1 MGHGAMLTDGEGGA
15 GTNAEEWIC
24 YTFFLACYRYC
35 VHSLCNVYLGMMPTS
50 MTILLLY
57 LLTD

>member
-1 MGHGAMLTDGEGGA
+1 MGHGAMLTAGEGGA
-15 GTNAEEWIC
+15 GTKAGEGIC
-24 YTFFLACYRYC
+24 YTFFPVCCHYC
-35 VHSLCNVYLGMMPTS
+35 VHSLCNVYLGKMPTS